1 MSWSL
6 PAELVAV
13 CWRCAQATAQ
23 SKVFKHLMPYMR
35 SRTRCQIWLGRPLR
49 ANDNLMQLCIHGGT
63 LKYGEGGEGKP
74 EDVEGRVDDEALEAA
89 AAAAARNPMA

>member
-1 MSWSL
+1 
-6 PAELVAV
+6 
-13 CWRCAQATAQ
+13 
-23 SKVFKHLMPYMR
+23 MPYMR
-35 SRTRCQIWLGRPLR
+35 SRTRYQIWLNRPLR

-74 EDVEGRVDDEALEAA
+74 EDVEGKVDEEALEAA

>member
-1 MSWSL
+1 M
-6 PAELVAV
+6 AAG
-13 CWRCAQATAQ
+13 AQATAQ

-35 SRTRCQIWLGRPLR
+35 SRTRCQIWLNRPLR

-74 EDVEGRVDDEALEAA
+74 EDVEGKVDEEALEAA

>member
-1 MSWSL
+1 MAPHLSCVRL
-6 PAELVAV
+6 PV
-13 CWRCAQATAQ
+13 AQATAQ

-35 SRTRCQIWLGRPLR
+35 SRTRCQIWLSRPLR

-63 LKYGEGGEGKP
+63 LKYGEGGKP
-74 EDVEGRVDDEALEAA
+74 EDVEGKVDEEALEAA